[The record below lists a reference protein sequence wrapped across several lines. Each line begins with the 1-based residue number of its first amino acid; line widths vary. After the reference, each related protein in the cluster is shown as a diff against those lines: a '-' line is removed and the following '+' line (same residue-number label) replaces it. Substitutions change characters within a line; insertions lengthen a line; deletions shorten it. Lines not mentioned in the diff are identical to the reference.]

1 MKKMARRK
9 RSAYIDAAVSIAILL
24 GVLWAFDRP
33 LAKTILERTGWV
45 IAAAAALAAVF
56 VALAFAIKRARGR
69 QAFVVQDPPA
79 EARPEPL
86 GASNPPR
93 ETLDRDPGTD
103 RQRRDFQAVTEPI
116 EKPRTWSLDLVKEL
130 EWKRF
135 EMLCAG
141 YFEAKGYHP
150 KTTRIGADGGID
162 IILHRKG
169 DPAGKIFGVVQ
180 CKAWSRAP
188 VGIKPV
194 RELFGVKAA
203 EEAPLAVFITT
214 TDYTKDAKD
223 FAEGRHL
230 ELISGNKLVELLRG
244 LPVPSG
250 SDLLRKVTMGD
261 YSTPTCPRCD
271 VKMVLRTSKKGNNPG
286 HQFWGCRN
294 YPRCRETLKLPSRS

>member
-1 MKKMARRK
+1 MKEMAK
-9 RSAYIDAAVSIAILL
+9 QKPNSSVEAAASLALLFAILW
-24 GVLWAFDRP
+24 VFDRP
-33 LAKTILERTGWV
+33 LARAILEPTLG
-45 IAAAAALAAVF
+45 
-56 VALAFAIKRARGR
+56 VALIALVVVGIPLAIFILVKRDRSAKTLGVRGFATGSRSGDSGSRGGH
-69 QAFVVQDPPA
+69 
-79 EARPEPL
+79 L
-86 GASNPPR
+86 K
-93 ETLDRDPGTD
+93 TLDRDST
-103 RQRRDFQAVTEPI
+103 R
-116 EKPRTWSLDLVKEL
+116 WSLDLIKVL

-169 DPAGKIFGVVQ
+169 DPTGKTFGVVQ

-203 EEAPLAVFITT
+203 EDVPLAIFITT
-214 TDYTKDAKD
+214 TDYTKDAKA
-223 FAEGRHL
+223 FAEDKHL
-230 ELISGNKLVELLRG
+230 ELISGTKLVELLRA
-244 LPVPSG
+244 LPEPSG
-250 SDLLRKVTMGD
+250 SELLRKVTMGD

-271 VKMVLRTSKKGNNPG
+271 EKMVLRTSKKGNNPG